1 MAEKHNTR
9 IDKWLWAV
17 RIFKTRAQATEAC
30 AGGKV
35 KIDGTAVK
43 ASRKIQAGDVI
54 QVRKGVIKFMYKVLK
69 IAEKRMGAKLV
80 PDFLED
86 ITPEEELAKME
97 SAQTQPTQNREKGQG
112 RPTKRERRKI
122 DQLRE
127 KFSAFGNILL
137 LRK

>member
-17 RIFKTRAQATEAC
+17 RIFKTRAIATEAC
-30 AGGKV
+30 SGGKV
-35 KIDGTAVK
+35 KIDGTTVK

-69 IAEKRMGAKLV
+69 IVEKRMGAKLIIDYV
-80 PDFLED
+80 EDLTPDDEIAKLES
-86 ITPEEELAKME
+86 PHKQPL
-97 SAQTQPTQNREKGQG
+97 QTREKGQG
-112 RPTKRERRKI
+112 RPTKKERRKI

-127 KFSAFGNILL
+127 KF
-137 LRK
+137 

>member
-17 RIFKTRAQATEAC
+17 RIFKTRAMATEAC

-35 KIDGTAVK
+35 KINDTAVK

-54 QVRKGVIKFMYKVLK
+54 QVRKGVVKHLYCVLK

-80 PDFLED
+80 PNFLDD
-86 ITPEEELAKME
+86 ITPEEELAKLK
-97 SAQTQPTQNREKGQG
+97 SSQKQSIQIREKGQG
-112 RPTKRERRKI
+112 RPTKRERRMM

-127 KFSAFGNILL
+127 KF
-137 LRK
+137 

>member
-9 IDKWLWAV
+9 IDKWLCAV
-17 RIFKTRAQATEAC
+17 RIFKTRAIATEAC
-30 AGGKV
+30 SGGKV

-54 QVRKGVIKFMYKVLK
+54 QVRKGVIKFMYKVRK

-127 KFSAFGNILL
+127 KF
-137 LRK
+137 

>member
-1 MAEKHNTR
+1 MVEKHNTR

-17 RIFKTRAQATEAC
+17 RIFKTRAIATEAC
-30 AGGKV
+30 SGGKV
-35 KIDGTAVK
+35 KIDGTTVK

-86 ITPEEELAKME
+86 ITPEEELAKLE

-112 RPTKRERRKI
+112 RPTKRERRKM
-122 DQLRE
+122 
-127 KFSAFGNILL
+127 KKN
-137 LRK
+137 

>member
-17 RIFKTRAQATEAC
+17 RIIKTRAMATEVC

-35 KIDGTAVK
+35 KINDIAVK
-43 ASRKIQAGDVI
+43 ASRKIQVGDVI
-54 QVRKGVIKFMYKVLK
+54 QVRKGVVKHIYCVLK

-86 ITPEEELAKME
+86 MTPKEELAKLQ
-97 SAQTQPTQNREKGQG
+97 SAQTQPIQTREKGQG
-112 RPTKRERRKI
+112 RPTKRERRNMDKF
-122 DQLRE
+122 RE
-127 KFSAFGNILL
+127 KF
-137 LRK
+137 